1 MRSATKS
8 WTPPNLGLGNGDL
21 DSRDETCFNPLENV
35 GLGRLESR
43 GFLGSSNVDSGLS
56 LGESSPCLGDSGAIL
71 FGVIKGSAC
80 HESNRGKGGSARL
93 RSTCRFDS
101 DPGALR
107 CAIDSSPPGSKL
119 FLPVLLLEFL
129 WCRELRCESCIG
141 VSFAGD
147 ESDLALTKDS
157 CDFDFRF
164 AILRGTSRLCLPA
177 AVPGLKK
184 SLTLLLID
192 GLRERV

>member
-1 MRSATKS
+1 
-8 WTPPNLGLGNGDL
+8 LGLGKGDL
-21 DSRDETCFNPLENV
+21 ESLDETCFKAPENV

-43 GFLGSSNVDSGLS
+43 AFLGSSSVDSGLS
-56 LGESSPCLGDSGAIL
+56 LGESSACLGDSCVRL
-71 FGVIKGSAC
+71 SGVMNGSAC
-80 HESNRGKGGSARL
+80 HESSRGKGGRARL
-93 RSTCRFDS
+93 RSICRFDS
-101 DPGALR
+101 EPGALR
-107 CAIDSSPPGSKL
+107 CAIDSSPGSKL

-164 AILRGTSRLCLPA
+164 AMFRGTSRLCFPA